1 MITCD
6 ETAIL
11 TEDEITDGSIAWY
24 HAQIARGAARM
35 AELAD
40 GDFADPVVAAEFS
53 GLAEHLA
60 EIGSELGAAL
70 VARDRPA
77 PVKLRLVWSH

>member
-6 ETAIL
+6 ETAIQ
-11 TEDEITDGSIAWY
+11 TEDGITDGSVAWY

-60 EIGSELGAAL
+60 EIGSELGATL
-70 VARDRPA
+70 VAGNK
-77 PVKLRLVWSH
+77 PVPGKLRLVWSR